1 MNHANE
7 LSVGV
12 GVFYAIAGLTGVS
25 LLLTALATAPL
36 RRRAARA
43 RRAVD
48 GIGQAVH
55 DGVLTAAEAD
65 ELRAKLRANVTWPD
79 DTHKGAA

>member
-25 LLLTALATAPL
+25 LILTALVTAPL
-36 RRRAARA
+36 RRRTARA

-55 DGVLTAAEAD
+55 DGVLTPAEVD
-65 ELRAKLRANVTWPD
+65 ELHANVTWPD